1 MVRSVAGIR
10 ALAADKKRNA
20 RHAFTSWHNFQQWI
34 QVPDTELDRN
44 GEISAAHHRWSN
56 EDLDPTPPEKRTW
69 AWYNYVVF
77 YWGLSFGN
85 WQLGSTMV
93 GIGLNWW
100 QAILTIFLSQFISSI
115 AMFFNSRCASV
126 YHIGYPVVGR
136 SVFGMYGAY
145 YFVGVRAA
153 LAIIW
158 FAVQTFVGSA
168 LLAVMLRAIFGES
181 YTSIPNTLPADAGI
195 TSAGM
200 VAFLI
205 FWLVQFPF
213 AFLRPYQLTKFF
225 WFKAIIMLP
234 AIWGLFIF
242 CMANTKGQVGL
253 GSFAQN
259 TSTGGWGWFFVYS
272 INAGM
277 GNTATLICN
286 QPDIARWAK
295 TKTGAMW
302 SQLFT
307 NPIAVTLSA
316 ALGILSTAAINNAW
330 GLELWNPWGLMDA
343 ILTRYWS
350 GTTRFAIFLA
360 SFAWSFTILGTNI
373 AANMIPFGADATML
387 MPRYIT
393 IPRGQV
399 IVALLAFAVVPW
411 KILASAQTFTTFL
424 AGYGLFMSSTVAVMI
439 CDYFLL
445 TRGNLFITQLYD
457 GSRANKHY
465 RFSEGFNLQAI
476 IAYIVGVALPF
487 PGFVGSLGV
496 KVSIEAERLG
506 QLGWLLSFFTTFLV
520 YYGLCL
526 VWPTAV
532 QKIIKEKD
540 LRFEEMAEHDA
551 AILDGAHTS
560 EEASGKAVNVDDK
573 HEMGADI
580 HTIESANSR

>member
-1 MVRSVAGIR
+1 MAGIR
-10 ALAADKKRNA
+10 ALAASKKRNA
-20 RHAFTSWHNFQQWI
+20 QRAFTSWDNFQQWL
-34 QVPDTELDRN
+34 QVPETELDRN
-44 GEISAAHHRWSN
+44 GQISAAHHRWSN

-69 AWYNYVVF
+69 AWYNYVIF

-158 FAVQTFVGSA
+158 FAVQTFVGSS

-181 YTSIPNTLPADAGI
+181 YTNIPNTLPADTGI

-205 FWLVQFPF
+205 FWLAQFPF

-253 GSFAQN
+253 GTLAQGN
-259 TSTGGWGWFFVYS
+259 SSGGWGWFFVYS

-286 QPDIARWAK
+286 QPDLARWSK

-302 SQLFT
+302 SQLIT

-387 MPRYIT
+387 LPRYIT

-411 KILASAQTFTTFL
+411 KVSEVV
-424 AGYGLFMSSTVAVMI
+424 ST
-439 CDYFLL
+439 
-445 TRGNLFITQLYD
+445 
-457 GSRANKHY
+457 
-465 RFSEGFNLQAI
+465 
-476 IAYIVGVALPF
+476 
-487 PGFVGSLGV
+487 
-496 KVSIEAERLG
+496 
-506 QLGWLLSFFTTFLV
+506 
-520 YYGLCL
+520 
-526 VWPTAV
+526 
-532 QKIIKEKD
+532 QKFRVIQ
-540 LRFEEMAEHDA
+540 RY
-551 AILDGAHTS
+551 
-560 EEASGKAVNVDDK
+560 
-573 HEMGADI
+573 
-580 HTIESANSR
+580 